1 MLTPRTALAVF
12 AAGGLI
18 LGPIGSARG
27 AERLP
32 PPVEL
37 TTSLSQSV
45 LTPDARQTVY
55 LRIGL
60 KGMRSTGR
68 ERAPM
73 NIALV
78 IDRSGSME
86 GPRIR
91 AARDAAKM
99 AVDRLG
105 PRDIVSVISYDQVV
119 EVEVPATRATD
130 KQAIKDRID
139 RLTAR
144 GSTAIWAGMQR
155 GADEVRKF
163 KSPELVNKIILLSDG
178 LANVGP
184 SKPDDFVGL
193 GRQLGRDGIT
203 VSTIGLG
210 REYNEDLMAGL
221 ARASE
226 GTHKFVQEPADLA
239 QFFARE
245 FDDAQNVVAQSI
257 IIHID
262 LAPGLSPG
270 KGLGRDAEVQAQR
283 MTFRLSQI
291 IAETEQSVVAAIEV
305 PATFAAG
312 EKSLGRIAV
321 SLTSADGAAR
331 DLDAQTVTAR
341 FSDRA
346 TDRDAS
352 IDKTVMRDV
361 TVHEARAAND
371 EAVKL
376 RDQGRVEDARRKF
389 EDNAKVIEE
398 KAKQRGVAGDASVQ
412 SQSSAA
418 KAAAAPSAASPAEWE
433 RQRKVIKENE
443 SNQSGARLRF

>member
-1 MLTPRTALAVF
+1 MRMPRSAFAALA
-12 AAGGLI
+12 ASGLI
-18 LGPIGSARG
+18 LGSMGPAGG
-27 AERLP
+27 AERGP

-37 TTSLSQSV
+37 TTTLSQSV
-45 LTPDARQTVY
+45 LTPETRQTIY

-60 KGMRSTGR
+60 KGARSTAR

-73 NIALV
+73 NISLV
-78 IDRSGSME
+78 IDRSGSMD

-99 AVDRLG
+99 AVDRLSA
-105 PRDIVSVISYDQVV
+105 RDIVSVISYDQVV

-144 GSTAIWAGMQR
+144 GSTAIWAGLQR

-163 KSPELVNKIILLSDG
+163 KSPEYVNKIILLSDG

-184 SKPDDFVGL
+184 SKADDFVRL
-193 GRQLGRDGIT
+193 GRQLGREGIT
-203 VSTIGLG
+203 VSTVGLG
-210 REYNEDLMAGL
+210 REYNEDLMSGL
-221 ARASE
+221 AKASE

-239 QFFARE
+239 QFFAHE
-245 FDDAQNVVAQSI
+245 FDDAQNVVAQGI

-262 LAPGLSPG
+262 LVPGLAPG

-305 PATFAAG
+305 PAAFADG
-312 EKSLGRIAV
+312 SKSLGRVSV
-321 SLTSADGAAR
+321 SLTGVDGVVR
-331 DLDAQTVTAR
+331 NLDTQSVSAR
-341 FSDRA
+341 FSTSANDRE
-346 TDRDAS
+346 AS

-376 RDQGRVEDARRKF
+376 RDQGRVDDARRRF
-389 EDNAKVIEE
+389 EENARMIDET
-398 KAKQRGVAGDASVQ
+398 AKRRGVDSDASVQ
-412 SQSSAA
+412 SQSAAA
-418 KAAAAPSAASPAEWE
+418 KAASAPSAASPAEWE
-433 RQRKVIKENE
+433 RQRKTIKEIDTN
-443 SNQSGARLRF
+443 SAGARIRF

>member
-1 MLTPRTALAVF
+1 MHMPRTALA
-12 AAGGLI
+12 ALTAGGLA
-18 LGPIGSARG
+18 LGFTTATTA

-37 TTSLSQSV
+37 TTTLSQSV
-45 LTPDARQTVY
+45 LMPDARQTVY

-60 KGMRSTGR
+60 KGTRSTGR
-68 ERAPM
+68 DRSPM

-91 AARDAAKM
+91 AAREAAKM

-163 KSPELVNKIILLSDG
+163 KSSEYVNKIILLSDG

-184 SKPDDFVGL
+184 SKADDFVRL
-193 GRQLGRDGIT
+193 GRLLGREGII
-203 VSTIGLG
+203 VSTVGLG
-210 REYNEDLMAGL
+210 REYNEDLMSGL
-221 ARASE
+221 AKASE

-239 QFFARE
+239 QFFAQE
-245 FDDAQNVVAQSI
+245 FDDAQNVVAQGI

-262 LAPGLSPG
+262 LTPGLSPG

-291 IAETEQSVVAAIEV
+291 IADTEQSVVAAIEV
-305 PATFAAG
+305 PAAFAEG
-312 EKSLGRIAV
+312 NKSLGRISI
-321 SLTSADGAAR
+321 SLSGADGAVR
-331 DLDAQTVTAR
+331 ELDPQTVSAR
-341 FSDRA
+341 FSTSTA
-346 TDRDAS
+346 DRDAS
-352 IDKTVMRDV
+352 VDKTVMRDV

-376 RDQGRVEDARRKF
+376 RDLGRVEDARRKF
-389 EDNAKVIEE
+389 EENAKTIEE
-398 KAKQRGVAGDASVQ
+398 KAKLRGVASDAMIE
-412 SQSSAA
+412 SQRSAA
-418 KAAAAPSAASPAEWE
+418 KAASAPSASASEWE
-433 RQRKVIKENE
+433 RQRKTIKEIDT
-443 SNQSGARLRF
+443 NQAGARTRF